1 MFGYLEHVRYV
12 MYVCQEG
19 FYNPIYF
26 CLLRACSLCN
36 VCVSGGVLQSE
47 ITFVWGATIRIFSI
61 FYYFGCSRKVEHGSY
76 VDLASLEEFYTATV
90 RSTLCYQSV
99 YYKLSRLVLPY
110 LMEAESV

>member
-36 VCVSGGVLQSE
+36 VCASEGVLQSNLCL
-47 ITFVWGATIRIFSI
+47 AT
-61 FYYFGCSRKVEHGSY
+61 
-76 VDLASLEEFYTATV
+76 
-90 RSTLCYQSV
+90 
-99 YYKLSRLVLPY
+99 
-110 LMEAESV
+110 

>member
-47 ITFVWGATIRIFSI
+47 ITFFWGATIRIFSSKKGDGVTT
-61 FYYFGCSRKVEHGSY
+61 FRGFLRARTK
-76 VDLASLEEFYTATV
+76 
-90 RSTLCYQSV
+90 
-99 YYKLSRLVLPY
+99 KNPKKK
-110 LMEAESV
+110 

>member
-47 ITFVWGATIRIFSI
+47 ITFFWGATIRIFSFI
-61 FYYFGCSRKVEHGSY
+61 FQREEE
-76 VDLASLEEFYTATV
+76 LASQVTRAEIMSQY
-90 RSTLCYQSV
+90 
-99 YYKLSRLVLPY
+99 VLFVTFFER
-110 LMEAESV
+110 MCVNITKM